1 MEPTPQDL
9 KVERGAFRVDVC
21 GHQLSVPTDQAPA
34 EDVERQL
41 AELAQPS
48 DPSAQARA
56 AAAAQEGV
64 AALGILMRAHDSQAA
79 VAAAAT
85 RLRRT
90 RLRKST
96 APSTAEAPVASETTS
111 MFICDDWEVAA
122 APGIVRAG
130 LRAVCSKVGSGLS
143 IVCADE
149 VVDGVMS
156 FEIGGG
162 SSSVLGVAACCGLD
176 VDTPFSSGLME
187 SVVAAMNSH
196 ARRNADVR
204 HAWAILLGP
213 GRVRLCLMEP
223 DAIHVSM
230 VQSTAGH
237 GGRLQLCTAVAHAA
251 LAEPWRLGSDPSMR
265 WRPDIERW
273 EIDCPGSDE
282 LPARIVFAGREPKF
296 IADTFFG
303 RFTRCFA
310 VSLSPDDTKFEYAL
324 KDSWQLVPVGRAEAD
339 LQDEVGILHGMH
351 AALGQAQCEGGVL
364 QRLLCG
370 GTVTI
375 DSARDSTQLVL
386 GTKLNTYPRWTVA
399 HGSSRSIAA
408 HRLHRRMVSGPM
420 GVPLHELRD
429 EKEVVAA
436 VAGAMVAYAAIFRC
450 TGILHRDVSLGN
462 ILAVRQND
470 GSIRG
475 MLIDFDH
482 SALLDEERNVKKP
495 GHVGTLPCMS
505 TANLE
510 GLDVSRTTLDD
521 WEAALALLLCL
532 AARPSRRDELC
543 ARLASVGSNGVAE
556 FRREM
561 FASRKSLEV
570 TIADFIDPECVHALR
585 LIRALYGALFTH
597 PSCAG
602 TARRMLRG
610 NRLVDPIVRRVQFAP
625 DVHDRCLAVITG
637 FLAQLRPG
645 SLASLMALPK
655 STFVSFSSAGSGS
668 TATLQQ
674 LPPSKTPVACP
685 LPVHPLL
692 PAPLV
697 PDNCGLSALRN
708 KRKAHVDVEASPR
721 VKRRKM
727 THDDVGF
734 APANFAAPPPPDASA
749 EDSSTVVGDTHSSAS
764 SIAPLRE
771 LPGAS
776 PVGAFVAQGLVTP
789 RGGLNALRD
798 APPVVSSPKRRRLF

>member
-9 KVERGAFRVDVC
+9 EIERGAFRVDVC

-34 EDVERQL
+34 EGVERQL
-41 AELAQPS
+41 IELARPS
-48 DPSAQARA
+48 DASAQARA
-56 AAAAQEGV
+56 TAAAQEGV
-64 AALGILMRAHDSQAA
+64 AAIDSLMRTHDSQAA
-79 VAAAAT
+79 AAAAT
-85 RLRRT
+85 RQRRT

-96 APSTAEAPVASETTS
+96 APIIEAPAVSEATP
-111 MFICDDWEVAA
+111 MFVSDDWEAAA

-130 LRAVCSKVGSGLS
+130 LKAVCSKVDGELS
-143 IVCADE
+143 VACGDE
-149 VVDGVMS
+149 VVDGVMC
-156 FEIGGG
+156 FEIGDG
-162 SSSVLGVAACCGLD
+162 SRSVLGVAACCGLD
-176 VDTPFSSGLME
+176 VDTPFTSGLME

-230 VQSTAGH
+230 VQSTTGH
-237 GGRLQLCTAVAHAA
+237 GGRLLLCNAVAHAA
-251 LAEPWRLGSDPSMR
+251 FTESPRLGGDSSMR

-273 EIDCPGSDE
+273 EIECPGSDD
-282 LPARIVFAGREPKF
+282 LPARVVFAEREPKF

-310 VSLSPDDTKFEYAL
+310 VSLSPDDSNFEYAL
-324 KDSWQLVPVGRAEAD
+324 KDSWQLVPTGKADAE
-339 LQDEVGILHGMH
+339 LQDEVSILRGMH
-351 AALGQAQCEGGVL
+351 AALDQAQCDGGVL

-375 DSARDSTQLVL
+375 DSARDSTELVL
-386 GTKLNTYPRWTVA
+386 GTELNTYPRWTVA
-399 HGSSRSIAA
+399 HGSSRSVAA

-436 VAGAMVAYAAIFRC
+436 VAGAMVAYATIFRC
-450 TGILHRDVSLGN
+450 TGILHRDISLGN
-462 ILAVRQND
+462 VLAVRQPD
-470 GSIRG
+470 GSVHG

-570 TIADFIDPECVHALR
+570 TITDFIDPDCVHALR
-585 LIRALYGALFTH
+585 LIRALYVALFTH

-625 DVHDRCLAVITG
+625 EVHGRCLAVITG
-637 FLAQLRPG
+637 FLAQSQSG
-645 SLASLMALPK
+645 SLESLMALPK

-668 TATLQQ
+668 TATLQ
-674 LPPSKTPVACP
+674 PPPMAPVVCP

-692 PAPLV
+692 PVPLL
-697 PDNCGLSALRN
+697 PDLCGLGALRM
-708 KRKAHVDVEASPR
+708 KRKAHENVEASPR

-734 APANFAAPPPPDASA
+734 APANFAPPPAPDASA
-749 EDSSTVVGDTHSSAS
+749 EDSSTVVGDTHSSVS

-771 LPGAS
+771 VPGAS
-776 PVGAFVAQGLVTP
+776 PVGVFVAQGLVTP
-789 RGGLNALRD
+789 RGGLNALRE